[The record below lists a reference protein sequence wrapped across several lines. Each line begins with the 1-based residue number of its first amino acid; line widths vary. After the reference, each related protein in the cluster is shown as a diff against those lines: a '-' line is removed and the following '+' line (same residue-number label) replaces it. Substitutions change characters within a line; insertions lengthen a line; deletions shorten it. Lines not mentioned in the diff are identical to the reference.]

1 MYHMLPVLG
10 QIVKKAFN
18 SLLSN
23 ENLGWTLFQRD
34 EIRNQNFILAKS
46 PGDLCTHSNLMSL
59 VQRIGAN

>member
-1 MYHMLPVLG
+1 MLPVLG

-23 ENLGWTLFQRD
+23 KNLGWTLFQRD

-46 PGDLCTHSNLMSL
+46 PGDLSTHSNLMPL
-59 VQRIGAN
+59 VQRIEAN